1 MKDHI
6 IFLNIAKDEIE
17 TLIQYDKMLEEESTD
32 GSVTRKDNEL
42 VAEIMSDEFN
52 HALISLLTAA
62 KLMGIQIATD
72 GVSEIPKVEESS
84 EEEGDDK

>member
-6 IFLNIAKDEIE
+6 IFLNIAKDEIQ
-17 TLIQYDKMLEEESTD
+17 TLIDYDTMLEEESID
-32 GSVTRKDNEL
+32 GSETRKDNEL

-62 KLMGIQIATD
+62 SLMGIQIATD
-72 GVSEIPKVEESS
+72 GVSDIPKVEETDS
-84 EEEGDDK
+84 EE